1 MAFFRNQMFNRQPM
15 GFAPRQSRF
24 SGGLGGLFGG
34 MGGFNPYQQQMP
46 RMGGMMGRRFS
57 PMMGGGFNP
66 MMGGGFNPYM
76 GGGFNPMMGGGFN
89 PMMGGGFRPRGRFEF
104 VTPPGF
110 EGYDFNAPIGGPP
123 AGATPTPPPSIADLY
138 GGLGEEQRN
147 AFLQQFGLAPTPP
160 PPESIERPDVDERD
174 MFDSGSVPG
183 EPGFS
188 IEQDPR
194 DMMVGT
200 MGGPVYDDAGNLIG
214 NLGTAG
220 PTFPP
225 GVLGPIGGGQRP
237 IPPQDFGFGP
247 GIRPTE
253 IIGPDGSFVG
263 SGSVTPLPDRATAT
277 PQPDPVLDIPAPQ
290 PDPVFNIPGVDLEK
304 IRESLAKIEPIVPG
318 ISLPEPI
325 RISEPAPTPRPI
337 PTPRPVPK
345 PPRMPGQ
352 PKMDPGLLPVN
363 PFDNPLFS
371 DPASRPMTVKP
382 PRKQPIKV
390 SPPQI
395 RPMPE
400 PMPAPTVI
408 PAPKPIPVKGPGRI
422 RISDPI
428 KVPPPVNVPMPVKG
442 PTLPIKR
449 SPPPVKVAPLPIK
462 RSPPPVKL
470 PMPMPSPVIPSPI
483 IPGPLPKV
491 ISDPVMPK
499 PAPIT
504 RGIGGVRGGRGGMR
518 RRTR

>member
-46 RMGGMMGRRFS
+46 MM
-57 PMMGGGFNP
+57 GGFNP
-66 MMGGGFNPYM
+66 YMGGGFNPYM
-76 GGGFNPMMGGGFN
+76 GGGFNPYMGRGFN
-89 PMMGGGFRPRGRFEF
+89 PYMGGRFSPMMRG
-104 VTPPGF
+104 GF
-110 EGYDFNAPIGGPP
+110 EGYDFDSPIGEAPP
-123 AGATPTPPPSIADLY
+123 GVEPTPPPPPPSISDLY
-138 GGLGEEQRN
+138 GGLDEAQRN
-147 AFLQQFGLAPTPP
+147 AFLEQYGLAPTPP
-160 PPESIERPDVDERD
+160 PPAPIERPDVDERD

-200 MGGPVYDDAGNLIG
+200 MGGPGFGRFPLGTAGPEYVYDDAGNPIM
-214 NLGTAG
+214 G
-220 PTFPP
+220 P
-225 GVLGPIGGGQRP
+225 GGGQRP

-253 IIGPDGSFVG
+253 IIGPDGSFIG
-263 SGSVTPLPDRATAT
+263 SGSVTPPEDRATAI
-277 PQPDPVLDIPAPQ
+277 PQPDPAFD
-290 PDPVFNIPGVDLEK
+290 IPGVDLEK
-304 IRESLAKIEPIVPG
+304 IRESLAKMEPIIPG
-318 ISLPEPI
+318 ISLPEP
-325 RISEPAPTPRPI
+325 APTPVPQVTPPNLSTKKGFFGDLIRKVQEQAIEQAPT
-337 PTPRPVPK
+337 PTPVTTPRP
-345 PPRMPGQ
+345 MPVKGPQ
-352 PKMDPGLLPVN
+352 PYKNIPIKAQPPVN
-363 PFDNPLFS
+363 
-371 DPASRPMTVKP
+371 V
-382 PRKQPIKV
+382 
-390 SPPQI
+390 
-395 RPMPE
+395 
-400 PMPAPTVI
+400 PMPAPM
-408 PAPKPIPVKGPGRI
+408 PVKGPGRI

-428 KVPPPVNVPMPVKG
+428 RVPPPVNVPMPVKG

-470 PMPMPSPVIPSPI
+470 PMPMPSPGIPSPI
-483 IPGPLPKV
+483 IPGPLPRV

-504 RGIGGVRGGRGGMR
+504 RGIGGVRGGMRGR
-518 RRTR
+518 RR

>member
-1 MAFFRNQMFNRQPM
+1 MAIFRNFNRPSINIGPMQSPM

-160 PPESIERPDVDERD
+160 PPAPIERPDVDERD

-188 IEQDPR
+188 IERDPSIEEPR
-194 DMMVGT
+194 MGT
-200 MGGPVYDDAGNLIG
+200 MGGPGFG
-214 NLGTAG
+214 RFPLGTAG
-220 PTFPP
+220 PEYIYDGAGAPIMGP
-225 GVLGPIGGGQRP
+225 VDDLGVPIFGGR
-237 IPPQDFGFGP
+237 
-247 GIRPTE
+247 
-253 IIGPDGSFVG
+253 
-263 SGSVTPLPDRATAT
+263 DRATAT

-318 ISLPEPI
+318 ISLPEPAPTPVPQVPPPGLSTKKGFFGDLI
-325 RISEPAPTPRPI
+325 RKVQEQAIAQAPTPRPI
-337 PTPRPVPK
+337 PTPRPVTK

-352 PKMDPGLLPVN
+352 PKLDPGLLPVN
-363 PFDNPLFS
+363 TG
-371 DPASRPMTVKP
+371 DPEFFGSRPTLPITTM
-382 PRKQPIKV
+382 PIK
-390 SPPQI
+390 
-395 RPMPE
+395 PM
-400 PMPAPTVI
+400 
-408 PAPKPIPVKGPGRI
+408 PVKGPGRI

-483 IPGPLPKV
+483 IPGPLPRV